1 MRLDQLQLNNFRS
14 YKKTIID
21 FSPATTVIVG
31 PNASG
36 KTNILEAVF
45 LLSHGKSFRAEKE
58 TDMLF
63 WESEV
68 GRIKS
73 QITDSASS
81 GQANLHDQKDKFELE
96 IIITTGQVL
105 GERTSVKKFLL
116 NGVAKRQIDFVGN
129 LKTVLF
135 WPQDLELVT
144 DSPSLRRRYL
154 DFVLSQVD
162 REYRRTLSAY
172 EKGLRQRNK
181 LLLLIRDGQAE
192 HNQLLFWD
200 HVLIKNGNYLTQKR
214 QELVEFI
221 NTQTKPLAD
230 FQIKY
235 DLSVISQTRLKQYEN
250 EEVAAGATLVGPH
263 RDDLI
268 FYEKGRDLSNFGSR
282 GEQRLAVLWLKLA
295 EIDYIEKTTQTR
307 PTLLLDDI
315 FSELDHQHREEVV
328 KLVSKRQT
336 ILTTTDRHFL
346 PESLVSIA
354 KMIELGK

>member
-14 YKKTIID
+14 YKKTIFV

-81 GQANLHDQKDKFELE
+81 GQANPNDQKDKFELE

-129 LKTVLF
+129 FKTVLF
-135 WPQDLELVT
+135 WPQDLELIT

-162 REYRRTLSAY
+162 REYRRSLLAY

-181 LLLLIRDGQAE
+181 LLDKVREAQAQA
-192 HNQLLFWD
+192 NQLLFWD
-200 HVLIKNGNYLTQKR
+200 HILIKNGNYLTKLR
-214 QELVEFI
+214 QAYIEFI
-221 NTQTKPLAD
+221 NTPGKSFGD
-230 FQIKY
+230 FKISY
-235 DLSVISQTRLKQYEN
+235 DLSPISEARLKQYAT
-250 EEVAAGATLVGPH
+250 EEVAAAATLVGPH

-268 FYEKGRDLSNFGSR
+268 FYENKRDLSSFGSR

-295 EIDYIEKTTQTR
+295 EIDFIEKTTQVR
-307 PTLLLDDI
+307 PILLLDDI
-315 FSELDHQHREEVV
+315 FSELDHKHREEVV
-328 KLVSKRQT
+328 KLIAKQQT

-346 PESLVSIA
+346 PNALLKDA
-354 KMIELGK
+354 KMIELK